1 MNLSLIAIVLVGLV
15 AALCGLVVAN
25 LKAQQRDVQAA
36 WNRLDGLRRR
46 GMEAVPAFVAA
57 VSQDEAAAQRVASSP
72 SVVHRALDDVA
83 AASRASASAEDPHAA
98 AAADDRLVQAI
109 ERVYAATEVEPDFV
123 ASPASRKASA
133 QLDAAMEALAHE
145 QQIYNNVAT
154 IATNAQ
160 RSFPA
165 LLFAKRLGLSEPQRL
180 RVGSG
185 RPARRA
191 RLDARE
197 PPLARRRLSACH
209 EPPDALG
216 LRHGR
221 RRHRRSHRRAAPLRS
236 QPHLPP
242 SPARP
247 SRMTAVQ
254 LAGNSGYT
262 SPFSPL
268 RSHRAALPLATSPSR
283 KPSLVSG

>member
-57 VSQDEAAAQRVASSP
+57 VSQDEAAAQRAASSP
-72 SVVHRALDDVA
+72 SVVRRALDDVA

-109 ERVYAATEVEPDFV
+109 ERVYAAAEVEPGFV

-133 QLDAAMEALAHE
+133 QLDAAMETLAYE

-154 IATNAQ
+154 IAANAQ
-160 RSFPA
+160 RSVPA
-165 LLFAKRLGLSEPQRL
+165 LLFVKRLGLSEPQRYE
-180 RVGSG
+180 SEAA
-185 RPARRA
+185 ARRA
-191 RLDARE
+191 ALDWTRGSL
-197 PPLARRRLSACH
+197 PSLADASPHVMNPQMLWVSSMADAAMDDRTDERRR
-209 EPPDALG
+209 
-216 LRHGR
+216 
-221 RRHRRSHRRAAPLRS
+221 
-236 QPHLPP
+236 
-242 SPARP
+242 
-247 SRMTAVQ
+247 
-254 LAGNSGYT
+254 
-262 SPFSPL
+262 
-268 RSHRAALPLATSPSR
+268 
-283 KPSLVSG
+283 

>member
-109 ERVYAATEVEPDFV
+109 ERVYAAAEVEPEFV

-145 QQIYNNVAT
+145 QQI
-154 IATNAQ
+154 
-160 RSFPA
+160 
-165 LLFAKRLGLSEPQRL
+165 
-180 RVGSG
+180 
-185 RPARRA
+185 
-191 RLDARE
+191 
-197 PPLARRRLSACH
+197 
-209 EPPDALG
+209 
-216 LRHGR
+216 
-221 RRHRRSHRRAAPLRS
+221 
-236 QPHLPP
+236 
-242 SPARP
+242 
-247 SRMTAVQ
+247 
-254 LAGNSGYT
+254 
-262 SPFSPL
+262 
-268 RSHRAALPLATSPSR
+268 
-283 KPSLVSG
+283 

>member
-109 ERVYAATEVEPDFV
+109 ERVYAATEVEPDSWQ
-123 ASPASRKASA
+123 ALPAA
-133 QLDAAMEALAHE
+133 
-145 QQIYNNVAT
+145 
-154 IATNAQ
+154 
-160 RSFPA
+160 
-165 LLFAKRLGLSEPQRL
+165 
-180 RVGSG
+180 
-185 RPARRA
+185 RPARSSMRPWKPSPTSSRSTTTWPPSPRTRSAPSPPSSLPPSRLGACPNRSATSRKRPPGAPRSTGRA
-191 RLDARE
+191 GT
-197 PPLARRRLSACH
+197 PPLARRRLSAC
-209 EPPDALG
+209 P
-216 LRHGR
+216 
-221 RRHRRSHRRAAPLRS
+221 
-236 QPHLPP
+236 
-242 SPARP
+242 
-247 SRMTAVQ
+247 
-254 LAGNSGYT
+254 
-262 SPFSPL
+262 
-268 RSHRAALPLATSPSR
+268 
-283 KPSLVSG
+283 

>member
-57 VSQDEAAAQRVASSP
+57 VSQDEAAAQRAASSP
-72 SVVHRALDDVA
+72 SVVRRALDDVA

-154 IATNAQ
+154 IAANAQ

-165 LLFAKRLGLSEPQRL
+165 LLFVKRLGLPEPQRYE
-180 RVGSG
+180 SEAA
-185 RPARRA
+185 ARRA
-191 RLDARE
+191 ALDWTRGSL
-197 PPLARRRLSACH
+197 PSLADASPHVMNPQMLWASAMADAAIDDRTDERRR
-209 EPPDALG
+209 
-216 LRHGR
+216 
-221 RRHRRSHRRAAPLRS
+221 
-236 QPHLPP
+236 
-242 SPARP
+242 
-247 SRMTAVQ
+247 
-254 LAGNSGYT
+254 
-262 SPFSPL
+262 
-268 RSHRAALPLATSPSR
+268 
-283 KPSLVSG
+283 

>member
-57 VSQDEAAAQRVASSP
+57 VSRAASSP
-72 SVVHRALDDVA
+72 SVVRRALDDVA
-83 AASRASASAEDPHAA
+83 AASRASASAKDPHAA

-109 ERVYAATEVEPDFV
+109 ERVYAAAEVEPGFV

-133 QLDAAMEALAHE
+133 QLDAAMETLAHE

-154 IATNAQ
+154 IAANAQ

-165 LLFAKRLGLSEPQRL
+165 LLFVKRLGLPEPQRYE
-180 RVGSG
+180 SEAA
-185 RPARRA
+185 ARRA
-191 RLDARE
+191 ALDWTRGSL
-197 PPLARRRLSACH
+197 PSLADASPHVMNPQMLWASSMADTAMDDRTDERRR
-209 EPPDALG
+209 
-216 LRHGR
+216 
-221 RRHRRSHRRAAPLRS
+221 
-236 QPHLPP
+236 
-242 SPARP
+242 
-247 SRMTAVQ
+247 
-254 LAGNSGYT
+254 
-262 SPFSPL
+262 
-268 RSHRAALPLATSPSR
+268 
-283 KPSLVSG
+283 

>member
-83 AASRASASAEDPHAA
+83 AASRASASAKDPHAA

-109 ERVYAATEVEPDFV
+109 ERVYAAAEVEPGFV

-133 QLDAAMEALAHE
+133 QLDAAMETLAHE

-154 IATNAQ
+154 IAANAQ

-165 LLFAKRLGLSEPQRL
+165 LLFVKRLGLPEPQRYE
-180 RVGSG
+180 SEAA
-185 RPARRA
+185 ARRA
-191 RLDARE
+191 ALDWTRGSL
-197 PPLARRRLSACH
+197 PSLADASPHVMNPQMLWASSMADTAMDDRTDERRR
-209 EPPDALG
+209 
-216 LRHGR
+216 
-221 RRHRRSHRRAAPLRS
+221 
-236 QPHLPP
+236 
-242 SPARP
+242 
-247 SRMTAVQ
+247 
-254 LAGNSGYT
+254 
-262 SPFSPL
+262 
-268 RSHRAALPLATSPSR
+268 
-283 KPSLVSG
+283 